1 MAKST
6 AKTGKRKLTPNKLNI
21 KDLPTK
27 ANNVVGGAKKL
38 PDNWSRSGPCG
49 S

>member
-6 AKTGKRKLTPNKLNI
+6 AKTGKRKRTPNKLNV
-21 KDLPTK
+21 KDLPAK
-27 ANNVVGGAKKL
+27 GSKVVGGAKRL